1 MYVHG
6 RPGSSH
12 HKIADGIR
20 MHATHYY
27 TTRIPN
33 CLGGQKTTNKNT
45 KTVNKMILGGLP
57 PSKNPQRIERQLRK
71 QNLLGG

>member
-12 HKIADGIR
+12 HKTADGIR
-20 MHATHYY
+20 RHAIHYY

-33 CLGGQKTTNKNT
+33 CLGGKKTTNKNT
-45 KTVNKMILGGLP
+45 KTVNKMILGRLP
-57 PSKNPQRIERQLRK
+57 PNKNPQRIECQLRK